1 MTISDLSTREA
12 VLVPRR
18 RSSEVTWESFAREL
32 GHNLLR
38 AREATGLSQER
49 VAHAA
54 GIASYTYQKFE
65 KGESRPGMPMNPR
78 LTTLVALS
86 QVLGVPIDQLLPP
99 DLPDLTAG

>member
-1 MTISDLSTREA
+1 MTISDLSTGNAGRVPGRESR
-12 VLVPRR
+12 P
-18 RSSEVTWESFAREL
+18 TWEAFAREL
-32 GHNLLR
+32 GHNLVR

-65 KGESRPGMPMNPR
+65 KGESKPGTPMNPR

-86 QVLGVPIDQLLPP
+86 QVLDVPLVDLLPR
-99 DLPDLTAG
+99 DLPDQTSGR